1 MRFSALFILLIFT
14 LPLFAAV
21 PADSTVNSEVRLP
34 EFLNADAQTNE
45 QLNFI
50 VHDIRDYYGGISLRD
65 IIQEKG
71 YIVIGTDLSIAE
83 REAMLAFVNQ
93 DPVFSKFRRIRDQE
107 AQELLRTDAFLV
119 LLGGPSQ
126 NDLSRYLESQ
136 ELSVRTWEI
145 SENMVVRSGITPGAG
160 KYYIFSDLRGYRNP
174 AKEGISSSP
183 LASIMPREYVPI
195 ASFLIS
201 ILGLAAIPV
210 IRIYLAGIFK
220 TKERESGRKKVN
232 EKFTGIN
239 LFGVPIR
246 FREILAVFLGAF
258 FYGMG
263 VAYLYAGFTLELI
276 PMGIASVIFVALL
289 YYLRS
294 LTRWFFDGRYKTHT
308 EYVFWGTGGS
318 LCWISS
324 IFGFTLQTPGF
335 EVEKIPEE
343 FERKAAFM
351 KWAVLSVAM
360 FVALTI
366 FAINFFFPN
375 EYLPVFQTVASA
387 IAVTEILPLKPM
399 PGVLIKKWN
408 FWLWAITFATFI
420 PIYFLINFYV

>member
-1 MRFSALFILLIFT
+1 MRFFALFTLLLFL
-14 LPLFAAV
+14 LPLWAATGV
-21 PADSTVNSEVRLP
+21 SYEVEPPPFVNMDERSKAE
-34 EFLNADAQTNE
+34 LNE
-45 QLNFI
+45 ML
-50 VHDIRDYYGGISLRD
+50 RDVSASYGGIPLRQ
-65 IIQEKG
+65 IISERG
-71 YIVIGTDLSIAE
+71 YLVVGTDLSIAE
-83 REAMLAFVNQ
+83 REVMLAYAKQN
-93 DPVFSKFRRIRDQE
+93 PIFSNFKKVRDTE
-107 AQELLRTDAFLV
+107 SMELLRTNSFLV
-119 LLGGPSQ
+119 ILGGPSQ
-126 NDLSRYLESQ
+126 NDLAFYLEK
-136 ELSVRTWEI
+136 EEMVKKTWNI
-145 SENMVVRSGITPGAG
+145 SDSMMARSGTTPGGG
-160 KYYIFSDLRGYRNP
+160 KFIILSDLRGYKNLR
-174 AKEGISSSP
+174 KEGIISSP
-183 LASIMPREYVPI
+183 LAGLMPREYIPI

-201 ILGLAAIPV
+201 LFGLAAIPV

-220 TKERESGRKKVN
+220 TKERDTGRKKVKD
-232 EKFTGIN
+232 KFTGVN

-246 FREILAVFLGAF
+246 FREILSVFLGAF

-335 EVEKIPEE
+335 EVEKIPKEL
-343 FERKAAFM
+343 ERKAAFM

-366 FAINFFFPN
+366 FIINFFFPN

-387 IAVTEILPLKPM
+387 IAVTEILPFVPM

-408 FWLWAITFATFI
+408 FWLWAITASTFI

>member
-1 MRFSALFILLIFT
+1 MRFFALFTFLLFL
-14 LPLFAAV
+14 LPLWAATGV
-21 PADSTVNSEVRLP
+21 TYKVEPPPFVNMDEHSKAE
-34 EFLNADAQTNE
+34 LNAM
-45 QLNFI
+45 L
-50 VHDIRDYYGGISLRD
+50 RDVSDSYGGIPLRE
-65 IIQEKG
+65 IISQRG
-71 YIVIGTDLSIAE
+71 FLVIGTDLSIAE
-83 REAMLAFVNQ
+83 REAMLAYAKQN
-93 DPVFSKFRRIRDQE
+93 PIFSNFKKARDTE
-107 AQELLRTDAFLV
+107 SMELLRTDSFLV
-119 LLGGPSQ
+119 ILGGPSQ
-126 NDLSRYLESQ
+126 NDLAFYLEK
-136 ELSVRTWEI
+136 EEMVKRTWNI
-145 SENMVVRSGITPGAG
+145 SDSMMARSGTTPGGG
-160 KYYIFSDLRGYRNP
+160 KFIILSDLRGYKNLR
-174 AKEGISSSP
+174 KEGIISSP
-183 LASIMPREYVPI
+183 LAGIMPREYIPI

-201 ILGLAAIPV
+201 IFGLAAIPV

-220 TKERESGRKKVN
+220 TKERDTGRKKVD

-246 FREILAVFLGAF
+246 FREILSVFLGAF

-335 EVEKIPEE
+335 EVEKIPEK
-343 FERKAAFM
+343 FEKKAAFM

-360 FVALTI
+360 FVGLSI
-366 FAINFFFPN
+366 FIINFFFPN
-375 EYLPVFQTVASA
+375 ESLPVFQTVASA
-387 IAVTEILPLKPM
+387 IAVTEILPFVPM

-408 FWLWAITFATFI
+408 FWLWAVTFFTFV

>member
-1 MRFSALFILLIFT
+1 MRFFALFTLLLF
-14 LPLFAAV
+14 LFPLWAA
-21 PADSTVNSEVRLP
+21 TGVNYEVQPPPFVNMDERSRA
-34 EFLNADAQTNE
+34 ELNEMLLDVSA
-45 QLNFI
+45 F
-50 VHDIRDYYGGISLRD
+50 YGGASLRE
-65 IIQEKG
+65 IVSQRG
-71 YIVIGTDLSIAE
+71 FLVIGTDLSIPE
-83 REAMLAFVNQ
+83 REAMLAYANQ
-93 DPVFSKFRRIRDQE
+93 NPIFSNFKKARDTE
-107 AQELLRTDAFLV
+107 SMELLRTDSFLV
-119 LLGGPSQ
+119 ILGGPSQ
-126 NDLSRYLESQ
+126 NDLAFYLEK
-136 ELSVRTWEI
+136 EEMVKRTWNI
-145 SENMVVRSGITPGAG
+145 SDSMMARSGTTPGGG
-160 KYYIFSDLRGYRNP
+160 KFIILSDLRGYKNMR
-174 AKEGISSSP
+174 KEGIVSSP
-183 LASIMPREYVPI
+183 LAGFMPREYIPI

-220 TKERESGRKKVN
+220 TKERESGRKKVK

-246 FREILAVFLGAF
+246 FREILSVFLGAF

-289 YYLRS
+289 YYFRS

-335 EVEKIPEE
+335 EVEKIPEK
-343 FERKAAFM
+343 FEKKAAFM

-360 FVALTI
+360 LVALTI
-366 FAINFFFPN
+366 FIINFFFPN

-387 IAVTEILPLKPM
+387 IAVTEILPFVPM

-408 FWLWAITFATFI
+408 PWLWAVTFFTFI